1 MVSLG
6 SQHHKRTKIK
16 SFPLKE
22 EQPDSQGNSPGGQ
35 TKHVHQGSAKLPGTW
50 KLTYGTLCCFSYS
63 RSTPAFSLGKYN
75 ILFT

>member
-1 MVSLG
+1 MGSLG

-16 SFPLKE
+16 SLPLKE
-22 EQPDSQGNSPGGQ
+22 EQPDSQGNLPGGQ

-50 KLTYGTLCCFSYS
+50 KLTYGTLRCFSYS
-63 RSTPAFSLGKYN
+63 RNTPAFSLEEYN